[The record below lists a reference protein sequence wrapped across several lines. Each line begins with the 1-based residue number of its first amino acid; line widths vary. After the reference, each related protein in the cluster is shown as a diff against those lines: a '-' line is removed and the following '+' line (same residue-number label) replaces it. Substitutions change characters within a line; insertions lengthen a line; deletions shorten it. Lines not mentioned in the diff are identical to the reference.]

1 MHRRSRA
8 LKRLQRFCDEKKISS
23 DNLLSFMMPLV
34 RSFVD
39 NEMYHKYD
47 YIIEEACNTIGSI
60 CYILAW
66 PKYLK
71 VIDYYLK
78 ILHQPAIM
86 SQKLIIKILVSAL
99 DAFHFDLSNSTA
111 TDYFTTRDRETENEE
126 DEESKKSKN
135 DNCIEGKDAEN
146 LKRYSNYKL
155 LND

>member
-8 LKRLQRFCDEKKISS
+8 LKRLQRFCDEKQISS

-66 PKYLK
+66 PKYFK

-78 ILHQPAIM
+78 ILNQPSIM

-111 TDYFTTRDRETENEE
+111 TDYFTANKINMDNEDNEENESIGNGLAIE
-126 DEESKKSKN
+126 DKNIENSK
-135 DNCIEGKDAEN
+135 
-146 LKRYSNYKL
+146 R
-155 LND
+155 